1 MIVFLGILEAL
12 ALAGLLI
19 FLAAL
24 IGKAAWKFSRYKDI
38 K

>member
-12 ALAGLLI
+12 ALAGILI

-24 IGKAAWKFSRYKDI
+24 IGKFAEKFSRYRNI